1 MDEVKYK
8 RVIQGIFLI
17 NAAIFLLAAFCLTES
32 GSFSYV
38 VGDNWDYLT
47 SLISSRK
54 NWEGPFMILLCSS
67 LLSAGIFRISILPKK
82 DKQVQVGKK
91 EVSSEGKN
99 DLV

>member
-17 NAAIFLLAAFCLTES
+17 NIAIFLLAAFYLTES
-32 GSFSYV
+32 DSYSYV
-38 VGDNWDYLT
+38 GGEYLDYVI
-47 SLISSRK
+47 SLLSSRK
-54 NWEGPFMILLCSS
+54 HWEEPFMILLCSC

-82 DKQVQVGKK
+82 NKQVQVGKN
-91 EVSSEGKN
+91 EVSSEEKN